1 MLKHLNEPKTIS
13 EAALY
18 PNLYVYQKVDAVI
31 SQVNVVSESSDVLF
45 HNQKQSNTCP
55 YCLHTCIYAFR
66 HTGILKTRHK
76 QVVLNT
82 RSSLTTNILY

>member
-18 PNLYVYQKVDAVI
+18 PNLYIYQKVDAVI

-45 HNQKQSNTCP
+45 HRLIRNSQTHV
-55 YCLHTCIYAFR
+55 HTVFIHVFMLSDTQGYRKRDTSRLC
-66 HTGILKTRHK
+66 
-76 QVVLNT
+76 
-82 RSSLTTNILY
+82 